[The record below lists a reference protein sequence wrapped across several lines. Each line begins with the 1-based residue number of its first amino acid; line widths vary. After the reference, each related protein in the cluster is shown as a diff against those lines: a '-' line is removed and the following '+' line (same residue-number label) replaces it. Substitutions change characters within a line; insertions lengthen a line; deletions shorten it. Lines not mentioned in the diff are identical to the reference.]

1 MYSAP
6 LLTTAHYHLLVTLQA
21 ANPGELNE
29 WDDELDD
36 FTSEVS

>member
-6 LLTTAHYHLLVTLQA
+6 LRTTTYLATLQA
-21 ANPGELNE
+21 ANPGEFNE